1 MSTTTLSPSQMK
13 SKFAK
18 LSLGIIIVTFV
29 GHFIQPALTNDVMN
43 IFYTY
48 LPELHGWT
56 RTQIG
61 LALTVGSLVSIPCNF
76 ILATLVMKFDPRIV
90 TTGTIVGCGVC
101 TIVMARTPVLWVFI
115 LAYVINYQCC
125 KGMVLGGLSACT
137 NWYISTRGRILG
149 IVTMGS
155 PISSAVFTN
164 GITRLI
170 MLTGSFVN
178 VFTGVG
184 IGIIVI
190 GLVTAPLLK
199 PSPERYG
206 LYPDG
211 IQRSEEE
218 MTALRQAQ
226 EESGGWELKRLFTTK
241 ETYFLMIGWGCMFT
255 VLTGFMSILI
265 PRMTEIGVSMSMA
278 LNYMSAAS
286 IIGVALS
293 YLWGW
298 IDDKFGAHKASV
310 GLAVGYLIMS
320 VAMLAA
326 SDGNQIMILI
336 AVLGLSSATGGM
348 PNLNP
353 SSVAYVYGRQDFMP
367 NLRWIMLVSGALSAP
382 ASTIFNFIYD
392 KMGSYNYVYLVCSI
406 LSLIAIICFALIR
419 RSYDPERK
427 AFIGVAK

>member
-1 MSTTTLSPSQMK
+1 
-13 SKFAK
+13 
-18 LSLGIIIVTFV
+18 
-29 GHFIQPALTNDVMN
+29 
-43 IFYTY
+43 
-48 LPELHGWT
+48 
-56 RTQIG
+56 
-61 LALTVGSLVSIPCNF
+61 
-76 ILATLVMKFDPRIV
+76 
-90 TTGTIVGCGVC
+90 
-101 TIVMARTPVLWVFI
+101 
-115 LAYVINYQCC
+115 
-125 KGMVLGGLSACT
+125 
-137 NWYISTRGRILG
+137 
-149 IVTMGS
+149 
-155 PISSAVFTN
+155 
-164 GITRLI
+164 
-170 MLTGSFVN
+170 
-178 VFTGVG
+178 
-184 IGIIVI
+184 
-190 GLVTAPLLK
+190 
-199 PSPERYG
+199 
-206 LYPDG
+206 
-211 IQRSEEE
+211 
-218 MTALRQAQ
+218 
-226 EESGGWELKRLFTTK
+226 
-241 ETYFLMIGWGCMFT
+241 
-255 VLTGFMSILI
+255 
-265 PRMTEIGVSMSMA
+265 MA

-427 AFIGVAK
+427 AFSGVAK